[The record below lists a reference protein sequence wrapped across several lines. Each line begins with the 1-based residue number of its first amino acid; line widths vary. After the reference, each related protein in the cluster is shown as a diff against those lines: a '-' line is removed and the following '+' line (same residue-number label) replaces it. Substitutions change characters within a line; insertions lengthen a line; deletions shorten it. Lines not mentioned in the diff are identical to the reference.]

1 MPPVSFPFL
10 NYRALCSRIN
20 MLYMVLLKRK
30 HIVHV
35 INTEVIPQPRM
46 FLPSSVFIW
55 VKNVFFAFFNLVVFC
70 GSPFFV
76 KFFKRYFFMIEKPL
90 YLSVLR
96 SEVDDLKSSLT
107 SAESQ
112 LHVLK
117 KEKNETNIEAI
128 RKFAALESKVASYFK
143 SKFKAYY

>member
-1 MPPVSFPFL
+1 
-10 NYRALCSRIN
+10 
-20 MLYMVLLKRK
+20 
-30 HIVHV
+30 
-35 INTEVIPQPRM
+35 
-46 FLPSSVFIW
+46 
-55 VKNVFFAFFNLVVFC
+55 
-70 GSPFFV
+70 
-76 KFFKRYFFMIEKPL
+76 MIEKPL

-128 RKFAALESKVASYFK
+128 RKFAALESKVESYFK